1 MLGVWKRVKEEKRE
15 KIWSV
20 ESPLMFDFSQLR
32 FGMDIGLG
40 HEGAENG

>member
-1 MLGVWKRVKEEKRE
+1 MLGVWKRVKEEKKE

-32 FGMDIGLG
+32 FGMDMGLDQ
-40 HEGAENG
+40 EGPENG